1 MTGGHS
7 IACSGKVRVAA
18 DADTVWGL
26 IGDLRSMAIMEGVV
40 ERLEVD
46 GDGEGAIRR
55 LFLPGGAVVTEAIVR
70 YNRAARSYTYRIIAR
85 GPLPFDNY
93 VGTASVTPD
102 GDACVLTWEARA
114 DPLIEPADVR
124 AAIQANIDHVLR
136 VVSARFA
143 PGA

>member
-1 MTGGHS
+1 MTGENR
-7 IACSGKVRVAA
+7 IACTGTVRVAA
-18 DADTVWGL
+18 DADAVWGL

-40 ERLEVD
+40 ERIEVD
-46 GDGEGAIRR
+46 GDGDGAIRR

-70 YNRAARSYTYRIIAR
+70 YDDEARSYTYRILDR

-93 VGTASVTPD
+93 VGTARVTPD
-102 GDACVLTWEARA
+102 RDACVLSWEARA
-114 DPLIEPADVR
+114 DPLIAPADVR

-136 VVSARFA
+136 VVAARFA